1 MQTLYV
7 GDPPRVSSKSIYL
20 IVPLARGCVKSRRAH
35 YRTRCRTPVSDLLA
49 PCDSAVVCLSKGLGA
64 PVGSVVVGTREFVRR
79 VERLRKG
86 LGGGMRQTGILAA
99 GGLYALSNNRRR

>member
-1 MQTLYV
+1 M
-7 GDPPRVSSKSIYL
+7 PCPRLVCDMRFATISVLKIPACL
-20 IVPLARGCVKSRRAH
+20 CHVEPIDHKI
-35 YRTRCRTPVSDLLA
+35 RTSVAELLS

-64 PVGSVVVGTREFVRR
+64 PVGSVVVGTRDFIRR

-99 GGLYALSNNRRR
+99 GGLYALNNNIRR

>member
-1 MQTLYV
+1 M
-7 GDPPRVSSKSIYL
+7 
-20 IVPLARGCVKSRRAH
+20 
-35 YRTRCRTPVSDLLA
+35 SDLLA

-64 PVGSVVVGTREFVRR
+64 PVGSVVVGTRDFIRK